1 MRATKLSVETRFMV
15 SSFSTV
21 GVMLVRE
28 NRTPRGEQKSNTI
41 DRVIGHVFP
50 VSLMACVMKPVEM
63 IMIRLHSSTR
73 IFLLRFINIPQQQSL
88 DQA

>member
-1 MRATKLSVETRFMV
+1 
-15 SSFSTV
+15 
-21 GVMLVRE
+21 
-28 NRTPRGEQKSNTI
+28 
-41 DRVIGHVFP
+41 
-50 VSLMACVMKPVEM
+50 MACVMKPVEM